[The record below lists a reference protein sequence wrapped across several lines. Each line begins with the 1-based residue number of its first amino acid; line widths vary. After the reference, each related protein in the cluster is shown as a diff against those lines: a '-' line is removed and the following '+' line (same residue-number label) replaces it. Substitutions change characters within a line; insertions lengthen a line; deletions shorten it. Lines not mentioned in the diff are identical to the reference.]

1 MCETMIAN
9 LRQFARYNQWAN
21 ARLSDACAGLEE
33 TAYKAPRA
41 AFFGSIH
48 ATLNHILVND
58 RIWTARLEG
67 RNCAIKALDEELYGT
82 LETLRAA
89 QAADDGAL
97 IGLIDGL
104 DDDAIT
110 RLVRYTTIDEFT
122 DHADPLWLL
131 LVNLFNHQTHHRGQV
146 HDLLSQTAVAP
157 PPLDLI
163 FSVREVSG

>member
-1 MCETMIAN
+1 M
-9 LRQFARYNQWAN
+9 
-21 ARLSDACAGLEE
+21 
-33 TAYKAPRA
+33 
-41 AFFGSIH
+41 
-48 ATLNHILVND
+48 
-58 RIWTARLEG
+58 
-67 RNCAIKALDEELYGT
+67 
-82 LETLRAA
+82 RAA

-163 FSVREVSG
+163 FYVREVSG